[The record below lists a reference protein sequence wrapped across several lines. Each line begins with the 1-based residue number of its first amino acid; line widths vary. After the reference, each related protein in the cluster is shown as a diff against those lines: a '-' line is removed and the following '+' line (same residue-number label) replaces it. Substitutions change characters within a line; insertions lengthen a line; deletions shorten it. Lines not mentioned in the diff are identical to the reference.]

1 MTEASSPREPAEV
14 PQSSWLHGVVAGL
27 IGAGVISLVYFAIDV
42 AGGRPLYTPNALGAA
57 LLRGESLGPEAPIEL
72 TLVLGYTA
80 VHGAVFI
87 AFGLMAALAMLE
99 GARHLRSTVASAAV
113 AAAALFAGFEIT
125 FEIFGLLFAPAGG
138 RLGGWHAAFANALAA
153 LAMAGYVTLIRAR
166 STASPRA

>member
-14 PQSSWLHGVVAGL
+14 QSTWLPGVVAGL
-27 IGAGVISLVYFAIDV
+27 IGAAVISLVYLAIDV

-57 LLRGESLGPEAPIEL
+57 LFRSESLGPDAPIEL
-72 TLVLGYTA
+72 TLVLAYTA
-80 VHGAVFI
+80 VHGGVFI
-87 AFGLMAALAMLE
+87 AFGLMGALSMLE
-99 GARHLRSTVASAAV
+99 GARRLRSAAAAAAL

-153 LAMAGYVTLIRAR
+153 LAMAGYLTVIRAR
-166 STASPRA
+166 SVR